1 VCLGIVETCHR
12 FGISLRAIRLY
23 EALGLLSPRRMD
35 GSRVYGAGELHAL
48 TLILRFKAIGYS
60 LTETRRNLRLYGL
73 SSPQV
78 YPEPARAIVEGETVV
93 AGLEHRR
100 ENIVAMLAEF
110 RVIRDDLARRMSA
123 RTSASIGGHRGG
135 TRGESG
141 AAA

>member
-1 VCLGIVETCHR
+1 
-12 FGISLRAIRLY
+12 
-23 EALGLLSPRRMD
+23 MD